1 MNLLVRLQAAPIAEK
16 KSQEKLIQDLLN
28 SDIQLR
34 SKKELIEKFIQK
46 NLPFIENPD
55 DVIEAF
61 EDFVEAERKEA
72 IQEISKE
79 EALDQDKLEHVIGE
93 YLFTDKQPLRE
104 DIVGLMIQKPSLK
117 ERSSKIERV
126 THKIYDF
133 VNTFISGF
141 AR

>member
-1 MNLLVRLQAAPIAEK
+1 VRLQAAPTAEK

-28 SDIQLR
+28 SDLHLR

-46 NLPFIENPD
+46 NLPLIENPD

-61 EDFVEAERKEA
+61 ENFVEEERKEA

-104 DIVGLMIQKPSLK
+104 DIVALMIQKPSLK
-117 ERSSKIERV
+117 ERSTKIERV

>member
-1 MNLLVRLQAAPIAEK
+1 MRLQAAPTAEK

-28 SDIQLR
+28 SDLHLR

-46 NLPFIENPD
+46 NLPLIENPD

-61 EDFVEAERKEA
+61 ENFVEEERKEA

-104 DIVGLMIQKPSLK
+104 DIVALMIQKPSLK
-117 ERSSKIERV
+117 ERSTKIERV